1 MSKLTQPA
9 FTKNF
14 KNLIV
19 WKKSMEV
26 VKDIYTIIKR
36 FPDLERYALTSQII
50 RSATSISLNLAEG
63 NSQLFV
69 RKEINFFNNALGS
82 CAETIC
88 ALDIALQNKYITV
101 EEHDRLEVK
110 LIEIQKMTISYIRKL
125 QKDINTDEG

>member
-1 MSKLTQPA
+1 
-9 FTKNF
+9 
-14 KNLIV
+14 
-19 WKKSMEV
+19 MEV
-26 VKDIYTIIKR
+26 VKDIYTIIKK

-63 NSQLFV
+63 NGQLFV

-88 ALDIALQNKYITV
+88 ALDIALQNQYITA
-101 EEHDRLEVK
+101 EEHDKLEAK

-125 QKDINTDEG
+125 QEDINEE